1 MTSTALVL
9 IASALLGY
17 LLGSISG
24 SLLLGRWQG
33 VDIRTQGS
41 GNAGG
46 TNALR
51 TRGWRFALAVVVI
64 DIGKGALAAW
74 LAMTLVNALALGIDP
89 LVAGVSAGLAA
100 FIGHVYPVFFGFRGG
115 KGAGTAVG
123 AVAVLAPWAILPM
136 FGVWLLTVLATG
148 YVGLATILAGL
159 VLVPTLWWLG
169 PEPVPM
175 ALVVFASAVAI
186 LIVFTHRS
194 NLARL
199 RDGTENRF
207 EKARLLRRRR

>member
-1 MTSTALVL
+1 MTSVII
-9 IASALLGY
+9 IAAVVLGY

-24 SLLLGRWQG
+24 SLLLGRLQG
-33 VDIRTQGS
+33 VDIRTEGS

-51 TRGWRFALAVVVI
+51 TRGWRFALAVVII

-74 LAMTLVNALALGIDP
+74 LTMVMVSALAVTMDP
-89 LVAGVSAGLAA
+89 LVAGVAAGLAA
-100 FIGHVYPVFFGFRGG
+100 FLGHVYPVFFGFRGG

-123 AVAVLAPWAILPM
+123 AVAVLAPWSILPM
-136 FGVWLLTVLATG
+136 FTIWLLTILATG

-159 VLVPTLWWLG
+159 VLLPALWWLG
-169 PEPVPM
+169 PEPVPTPLM
-175 ALVVFASAVAI
+175 VFALSLAL

-199 RDGTENRF
+199 RAGTENRF
-207 EKARLLRRRR
+207 DKARLLRRRR